1 MARSV
6 DDVALL
12 LAAQTT
18 SDRRSPIALEVP
30 GSTFAPPVAEP
41 HGQLRVAW
49 APDLGGLPID
59 PQVTAA
65 LAHAALAHVPDV
77 FESLG
82 HGVTEACPDL
92 SEAGYVFDILR
103 AASFAMG
110 LADLRDAHREEMK
123 ETLQWNVQRGL
134 DLSMADFLDASKKR
148 TIIYQRVVAF
158 FEEYD
163 VLLAPV
169 AQVPPFSSDIEYI
182 EEINGVKMQSY
193 IEWMR
198 VVCDVT
204 IMNCPAMSVP
214 AGFTPDGLPIGLQ
227 IVGPPRSDLELLQIA
242 KQFESATNVGRRR
255 PQL

>member
-1 MARSV
+1 
-6 DDVALL
+6 L

-18 SDRRSPIALEVP
+18 DDRRSPIALEVP
-30 GSTFAPPVAEP
+30 GETFAPPIAEP
-41 HGQLRVAW
+41 QGQLRVAW

-65 LAHAALAHVPDV
+65 LTHVPDV
-77 FESLG
+77 FEGLG
-82 HGVTEACPDL
+82 HGVAEACPDL
-92 SEAGYVFDILR
+92 TEAGFVFDTLR

-110 LADLRDAHREEMK
+110 LAELRDAHREEMK

-134 DLSMADFLDASKKR
+134 DLSMADFLDASRKR
-148 TIIYQRVVAF
+148 NLIYQRVASF
-158 FEEYD
+158 FDEFD

-169 AQVPPFSSDIEYI
+169 AQVPPFSIDTEYVT
-182 EEINGVKMQSY
+182 EINGVQMQSY

-204 IMNCPAMSVP
+204 IMNCPAISVP

-227 IVGPPRSDLELLQIA
+227 MIGPPRGDRELLQIA
-242 KQFESATNVGRRR
+242 KQFESATNVGARR
-255 PQL
+255 PALAL